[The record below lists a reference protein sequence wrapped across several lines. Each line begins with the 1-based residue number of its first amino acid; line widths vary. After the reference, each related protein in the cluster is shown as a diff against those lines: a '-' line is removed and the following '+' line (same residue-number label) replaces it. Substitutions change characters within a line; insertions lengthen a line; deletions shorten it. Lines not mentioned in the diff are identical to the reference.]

1 MRLASMRWELVVAPL
16 VRNKG
21 RRVLSVVAI
30 GLGVALGYAVQL
42 VNGAAVSEF
51 TQAVQALSGEADL
64 QVRGQGSGPGSG
76 FDEALYPRLA
86 KLPEVAV
93 ASPVIDVEAKLPG
106 RREPLRV
113 LGLDMFRAAQIQP
126 RLFGDELE
134 DRLDFLRPDRIF
146 LSALAA
152 DWLGLAK
159 GGELT
164 LQVGLKPVR
173 LQVAGVLSAGAFRQR
188 LGIVDIASAQE
199 VFAQAGRIQRI
210 DLRLRPGVDAR
221 KFGASLQAELPP
233 GIVVEPAQADV
244 ERSASLS
251 RSYRVNL
258 NILSLVALFTGSLL
272 VFSTQALEVVRRRA
286 QLALLRVLGLTR
298 AQLLGLLLGEAVV
311 VGAAGSA
318 LGILVGQ
325 IAAEIVL
332 RYFGAE
338 LGAGYFRGLAPA
350 VPFDALTVALFF
362 LLGVATS
369 VCAYLAPAMETARA
383 QPAAALKAGDE
394 QRVFQPLQPLR
405 PGLWL
410 VLAGAALTQAPP
422 VRGLPVFGYVAIALL
437 VVGTILLMPRLAVLC
452 FRKIPLPSFAS
463 ARIALAQLR
472 GAPGQAGVS
481 LAAIV
486 ASVSLMV
493 SMAIMISSFRNSLDE
508 WLALVLPAQLYVRS
522 GVGTESAFLSGAD
535 QRAIAAVPGVRRAE
549 FQRVQRLILAP
560 GRPAVTL
567 LARPI
572 EAEHRLPPL
581 VGEAYARK
589 PGDPP
594 AAWVSEIMADLYGLR
609 PGSVIELPL
618 GAAAFADKPPPL
630 ALRPGNLGERGM
642 PSFVVAGI
650 WRDYARQQGAVLIE
664 RDVYIALTRDAN
676 ANDAALWLAP
686 GAEPDS
692 VAAAIARIPG
702 GANLDIA
709 RPGDIREISL
719 RIFDRTFAVTYAL
732 EAVAVII
739 GLFGLSSSFAALVL
753 ARRREFGM
761 LRHIGVTRSQIGAML
776 AMEGALVSALG
787 LAAGLVLGWLISVVL
802 VHVVNRQSFHWSM
815 EMHLPWAS
823 LAEFALL
830 MLTAATLTAL
840 WSGRRAMGSDA
851 VLAVKEDW

>member
-1 MRLASMRWELVVAPL
+1 MRGASMRGLVLAAL
-16 VRNKG
+16 LQNKG
-21 RRVLSVVAI
+21 RLVLSTLAI

-51 TQAVQALSGEADL
+51 TQAVQTLSGEADL

-76 FDEALYPRLA
+76 FDEGLYPRLA
-86 KLPEVAV
+86 RLPEVAV
-93 ASPVIDVEAKLPG
+93 ASPVVDVEAKLAG
-106 RREPLRV
+106 RRDSLRV
-113 LGLDMFRAAQIQP
+113 LGLDMFRASQIQP
-126 RLFGDELE
+126 RLFGDEVG

-152 DWLGLAK
+152 DALGLTK

-188 LGIVDIASAQE
+188 LGIVDIAAAQE
-199 VFAQAGRIQRI
+199 IFAQTGRIQRVEV
-210 DLRLRPGVDAR
+210 RLRPGVDAD
-221 KFGASLQAELPP
+221 KFGAGLQAELPP
-233 GIVVEPAQADV
+233 GVVVEAGHADV

-258 NILSLVALFTGSLL
+258 NILSLVALFTGALL

-298 AQLLGLLLGEAVV
+298 AQLLGVLLGEAAV
-311 VGAAGSA
+311 VGAAGA
-318 LGILVGQ
+318 ILGIVAGQ

-350 VPFDALTVALFF
+350 VPFDALTMALFF
-362 LLGVATS
+362 LLGVLTS
-369 VCAYLAPAMETARA
+369 LCAYLAPALEAARA
-383 QPAAALKAGDE
+383 RPAAALKSGDE
-394 QRVFQPLQPLR
+394 QRAFEPLQPLR
-405 PGLWL
+405 PGLALL
-410 VLAGAALTQAPP
+410 VTGAAFTLGPP

-437 VVGTILLMPRLAVLC
+437 VLGTILLMPRLAVLC
-452 FRKIPLPSFAS
+452 FRKIPLPSFAP

-508 WLALVLPAQLYVRS
+508 WLERVLPAQLYVRT
-522 GVGTESAFLSGAD
+522 GVGSESAFLSPAD
-535 QRAIAAVPGVRRAE
+535 QRAIATVPGVRRAE
-549 FQRVQRLILAP
+549 FQRLQRLILAA
-560 GRPAVTL
+560 GRAAVTL
-567 LARPI
+567 LARPV
-572 EAEHRLPPL
+572 ESEHRLPPM
-581 VGEAYARK
+581 VGEVYQRK

-609 PGSVIELPL
+609 PGDVIELPL
-618 GAAAFADKPPPL
+618 GSAALGDRPPP
-630 ALRPGNLGERGM
+630 ALRSGNLGERGM
-642 PSFVVAGI
+642 PLFVVAGI

-676 ANDAALWLAP
+676 ANEAALWLDPNVAP
-686 GAEPDS
+686 ET
-692 VAAAIARIPG
+692 VAAAIERIPG

-761 LRHIGVTRSQIGAML
+761 LRHIGMKRSQIGAML

-787 LAAGLVLGWLISVVL
+787 LAAGFALGWLISVVL

-823 LAEFALL
+823 LAEFAVL
-830 MLTAATLTAL
+830 MLAAATVTAL
-840 WSGRRAMGSDA
+840 WSGRSAMGRDA